1 MDRDTFC
8 VRMNVSCATVADDF
22 YHTYGT
28 DIALMRDMSLGA
40 FRMSLSWS
48 RLMTW
53 NGTRMVA
60 NQVSLIHCMLGANLA
75 CPPQRAC
82 VTRMCLT

>member
-1 MDRDTFC
+1 
-8 VRMNVSCATVADDF
+8 MNVSCATVADDF

-60 NQVSLIHCMLGANLA
+60 NQVREQLLSYPACCALILPAHRNV
-75 CPPQRAC
+75 RA
-82 VTRMCLT
+82 